1 MKILVTGGLGF
12 IGSALI
18 RKILDSTKDHV
29 LNVDCCTY
37 ASMPEALEGKEK
49 NNRYNFLKID
59 ISNYDLINK
68 AIQSFKPNKIF
79 HLAAES
85 HVDRSIVNPAV
96 FMYTN
101 IMGTFNILQSIK
113 LSKNILPSDFVLLH
127 VSTDEVFGSLTFDE
141 NPFNEMSSYQ
151 PNSPYSASKASS
163 DLLVRAWHETYD
175 INTVIN
181 VKDASIFHRYN
192 TILNNVNFKINK
204 GEFVYL
210 IGKTGSGKSSLLKTI
225 YGDLIL
231 KMGSINVDGHE
242 IKDIKKSELPLI
254 RRKLGIIF
262 QDFQLFQDRSIAENL
277 IFVMK
282 ATGWKKNI
290 INDNVLK
297 LLSKVGIEDKANR
310 YPHQLSG
317 GEQQRAVIARALI
330 NNPIILIADEPTGN
344 LDPKVSENIFKL
356 FLEINKKG
364 TTILMATHNYE
375 LIKKFNNRTL
385 NCIEGKV
392 EEINVNNI

>member
-1 MKILVTGGLGF
+1 M
-12 IGSALI
+12 
-18 RKILDSTKDHV
+18 
-29 LNVDCCTY
+29 
-37 ASMPEALEGKEK
+37 
-49 NNRYNFLKID
+49 
-59 ISNYDLINK
+59 IN
-68 AIQSFKPNKIF
+68 
-79 HLAAES
+79 
-85 HVDRSIVNPAV
+85 
-96 FMYTN
+96 
-101 IMGTFNILQSIK
+101 
-113 LSKNILPSDFVLLH
+113 
-127 VSTDEVFGSLTFDE
+127 
-141 NPFNEMSSYQ
+141 
-151 PNSPYSASKASS
+151 
-163 DLLVRAWHETYD
+163 D
-175 INTVIN
+175 INTVIDI
-181 VKDASIFHRYN
+181 KDASIFHRYN
-192 TILNNVNFKINK
+192 TILNDVNFKIKK
-204 GEFVYL
+204 GEFVYI

-231 KMGSINVDGHE
+231 KMGSINVVGHE
-242 IKDIKKSELPLI
+242 MKNIKKSKLPFI

-297 LLSKVGIEDKANR
+297 LLSKVGLEDKANR

-385 NCIEGKV
+385 NCIRGKV
-392 EEINVNNI
+392 EEININNI